1 MENKKSLDPAQL
13 KDTSGGN
20 YDEAMAYFYEIAQL
34 HGWDLSQVDYTWVIN
49 HMDEHEYAT
58 FVKKYNH

>member
-13 KDTSGGN
+13 KDISGGN

-34 HGWDLSQVDYTWVIN
+34 HGWDL
-49 HMDEHEYAT
+49 M
-58 FVKKYNH
+58 K